1 MDKEYRIKKADDRP
15 ADDDD
20 VIAHKHHVND
30 DSQAD
35 LDPERHKR
43 NEDEPDV
50 VAHYRPKK

>member
-1 MDKEYRIKKADDRP
+1 MDKEYRPKKFNDQP
-15 ADDDD
+15 ADED
-20 VIAHKHHVND
+20 VVAHKHHVND
-30 DSQAD
+30 DAQAD